1 MSNMDYK
8 KLLEKAKKEM
18 PEAVHEKERFEIP
31 PVKGHLQGK
40 NTVVSN
46 LQQIAN
52 HLHRPIEHLLKF
64 LLKELATPGE
74 SKKSGST
81 IFGRKISSADINGK
95 IKKYT
100 DEFVFCKD
108 CGKPDTE
115 FLKEEGNLF
124 MKCMVCGSKHH
135 IKSKI

>member
-1 MSNMDYK
+1 MDYK

-18 PEAVHEKERFEIP
+18 PDSVHEKERFEIP
-31 PVKGHLQGK
+31 NIKGHIQGTK
-40 NTVVSN
+40 TIISN
-46 LQQIAN
+46 LQQITS
-52 HLHRPIEHLLKF
+52 HLHRPIEHVLKY

-74 SKKSGST
+74 IKKNGSV
-81 IFGRKISSADINGK
+81 ILGRKISSSDFNSK
-95 IKKYT
+95 IKKYA

-115 FLKEEGNLF
+115 FTKEGNATF
-124 MKCMVCGSKHH
+124 IKCMVCGVKYQ